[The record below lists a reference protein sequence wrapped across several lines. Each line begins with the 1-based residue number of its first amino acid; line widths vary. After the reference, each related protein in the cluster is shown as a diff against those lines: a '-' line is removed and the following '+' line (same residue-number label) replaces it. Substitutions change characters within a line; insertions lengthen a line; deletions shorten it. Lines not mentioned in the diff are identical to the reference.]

1 MPFLIGAVMLFSQL
15 NLPDFL
21 LANISKLGFTETTE
35 VQEKAIPLALA
46 GKDIVAQAATGSGK
60 TLAFLAPVLS
70 QLVGEINAVEKV
82 PAPSALVLVPTRELA
97 MQVADNAKQLGKNSG
112 VKCVLAYGGVP
123 LETQQKQLKQG
134 VNLLVATPGRL
145 LDLLKK
151 RAIRLDKTT
160 KLIFDE
166 ADRMLDMGF
175 ADEIRAIIK
184 KLPSTR
190 QTSLFS
196 ATFND
201 SLWQFIQTTLNQPER
216 LVVAHQQQANANI
229 EEFVYEVDLS
239 KRIGLLETL
248 INQHQFER
256 VLVFSRAKEGADDA
270 VKALQARSVNALAMH
285 GDLSQKQREQNLADF
300 HANKIK
306 VLVATDVAARG
317 IDIEQLPCVIN
328 LELPFKVEDYVHRV
342 GRTGRNNHHGTAIT
356 FYQASE
362 QGRLLA
368 LERYLDRR
376 LPVQWYPGFE
386 PDLLA
391 HDAPNIAVSKG
402 RQKQK
407 ARQAALN
414 KK

>member
-1 MPFLIGAVMLFSQL
+1 MLFSQL

-35 VQEKAIPLALA
+35 VQEKAIPLAMA

-134 VNLLVATPGRL
+134 VNLLIATPGRL

-216 LVVAHQQQANANI
+216 LVVAHQQQANTNI

-248 INQHQFER
+248 INQHQFEQ

-407 ARQAALN
+407 ARLAALN

>member
-1 MPFLIGAVMLFSQL
+1 MLFSQL

-134 VNLLVATPGRL
+134 VNLLIATPGRL